1 MKQQAGEDEQL
12 LKRKGISQRMV
23 RLDDEPDEAQICRAA
38 RQAQPDAPILG
49 LVARR
54 RSACAEVLIVDLADA
69 ALGDWDGTGAPDR
82 AREER
87 VARALRYGQQVCLLR
102 EAAWVGDDDFGIIP
116 VDADRLAGTIVTVDQ
131 RVHQSLGQGE
141 GWIVWDADALEADDQ
156 LALAM
161 AEGELQLQVLDYSQ
175 QRPLEHFCII
185 KDDEVV
191 WV

>member
-1 MKQQAGEDEQL
+1 
-12 LKRKGISQRMV
+12 
-23 RLDDEPDEAQICRAA
+23 
-38 RQAQPDAPILG
+38 
-49 LVARR
+49 
-54 RSACAEVLIVDLADA
+54 
-69 ALGDWDGTGAPDR
+69 
-82 AREER
+82 
-87 VARALRYGQQVCLLR
+87 
-102 EAAWVGDDDFGIIP
+102 
-116 VDADRLAGTIVTVDQ
+116 VDQ

-161 AEGELQLQVLDYSQ
+161 AEGELQLQVLDHSQ

>member
-12 LKRKGISQRMV
+12 FKRQGISQRTV

-38 RQAQPDAPILG
+38 WQAQPDAPILG
-49 LVARR
+49 LVVRR
-54 RSACAEVLIVDLADA
+54 WSACAEVLIVDLADA
-69 ALGDWDGTGAPDR
+69 ALGDWDNAGAPDR

-87 VARALRYGQQVCLLR
+87 VARALRYSQQVWRLR
-102 EAAWVGDDDFGIIP
+102 EAAWVGDDNFGITP
-116 VDADRLAGTIVTVDQ
+116 VDADRLAGTIVTMDQ
-131 RVHQSLGQGE
+131 RVHQSLDQGE

-161 AEGELQLQVLDYSQ
+161 AEGKLQLQVLDYSQ
-175 QRPLEHFCII
+175 QRPLEHFCMI
-185 KDDEVV
+185 KDDDVV